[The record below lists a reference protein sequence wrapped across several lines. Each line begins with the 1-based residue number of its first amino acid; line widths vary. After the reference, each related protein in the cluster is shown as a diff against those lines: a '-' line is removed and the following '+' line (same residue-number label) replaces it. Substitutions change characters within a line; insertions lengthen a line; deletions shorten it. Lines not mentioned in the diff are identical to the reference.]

1 MAIFDA
7 APLVAVLL
15 GETGGLASGRMLSDT
30 DAGHAVCALNAAEIV
45 DRVSR
50 GSGEPAATV
59 AAGMEL
65 WFEAALR
72 CVPLDWSRARRAA
85 ELRARHYHRTRSPV
99 TLADCGAIALA
110 EELGMELV
118 TSDGAMIRVA
128 RAIGVDV
135 LPVPDSSG
143 RTPK

>member
-15 GETGGLASGRMLSDT
+15 GEAGGLATGRMLSDT
-30 DAGHAVCALNAAEIV
+30 DAGHAVCALNAAEVV

-50 GSGEPAATV
+50 GSGEPAENV
-59 AAGMEL
+59 AVGMEL

-72 CVPLDWSRARRAA
+72 CVPLDWTRACRAA

-110 EELGMELV
+110 EQIGTELV
-118 TSDGAMIRVA
+118 TSDGPMLRLGRELGI
-128 RAIGVDV
+128 DV
-135 LPVPDSSG
+135 IAVPDSSG

>member
-15 GETGGLASGRMLSDT
+15 GETGGLASGRLLGDT
-30 DAGHAVCALNAAEIV
+30 DAGHAVCALNAAEV
-45 DRVSR
+45 LDRVSR
-50 GSGEPAATV
+50 GSGEPAENV

-65 WFEAALR
+65 WFESALR
-72 CVPLDWSRARRAA
+72 CVPLDWNRACRAA
-85 ELRARHYHRTRSPV
+85 ELRARHYYRTRTPV

-110 EELGMELV
+110 EQLGTELV
-118 TSDGAMIRVA
+118 TSDQTMIKVA
-128 RAIGVDV
+128 RAEGVDV
-135 LPVPDSSG
+135 IAVPDSSG